1 MNWQE
6 KLNVNKNEKYIQDS
20 KIVEEE
26 NKMLKIYNILEK
38 MEFLKEVAKLEYE
51 EWADKPEEDKESRI
65 KGKIEKIK
73 IQLKGKD
80 FCKLILLDDDKLI
93 GFISIFPQDCDE
105 CPKLSP
111 WYATMYVKKE
121 YRGQGY
127 SPILNYA
134 ILKEARKRGYKEIY
148 LKTTLND
155 YYEKFG
161 AIFVKK
167 ISEEKIY
174 KFEL

>member
-1 MNWQE
+1 M
-6 KLNVNKNEKYIQDS
+6 
-20 KIVEEE
+20 
-26 NKMLKIYNILEK
+26 
-38 MEFLKEVAKLEYE
+38 
-51 EWADKPEEDKESRI
+51 EDKVVRI
-65 KGKIEKIK
+65 KRKIEKIK
-73 IQLKGKD
+73 IKLSGED
-80 FCKLILLDDDKLI
+80 FCKLILLDNDKLL
-93 GFISIFPQDCDE
+93 GFISIFPEDCDE
-105 CPKLSP
+105 CPEPSP

-121 YRGQGY
+121 YRGHGY
-127 SPILNYA
+127 SKILNDA
-134 ILKEARKRGYKEIY
+134 ILKEARKRAYKELY

>member
-38 MEFLKEVAKLEYE
+38 MEFLKEVATLEYE
-51 EWADKPEEDKESRI
+51 EWADKPEEDKEARI
-65 KGKIEKIK
+65 KRKIEKIK
-73 IQLKGKD
+73 IKLKGKD

-105 CPKLSP
+105 CQKLSP

-127 SPILNYA
+127 SKILNDA
-134 ILKEARKRGYKEIY
+134 ILKEARKRGYKEIRRCG
-148 LKTTLND
+148 K
-155 YYEKFG
+155 
-161 AIFVKK
+161 
-167 ISEEKIY
+167 
-174 KFEL
+174 

>member
-1 MNWQE
+1 
-6 KLNVNKNEKYIQDS
+6 
-20 KIVEEE
+20 
-26 NKMLKIYNILEK
+26 MLKVYNILEK
-38 MEFLKEVAKLEYE
+38 MEFLKEVATLEYE
-51 EWADKPEEDKESRI
+51 EWADNPVEE
-65 KGKIEKIK
+65 KIEKIK
-73 IQLKGKD
+73 IKLSGED
-80 FCKLILLDDDKLI
+80 FCKLILLDNDKLL
-93 GFISIFPQDCDE
+93 GFISIFPEDCDE
-105 CPKLSP
+105 CPELSP

-121 YRGQGY
+121 YRGHGY
-127 SPILNYA
+127 SKILNDA
-134 ILKEARKRGYKEIY
+134 ILKEARKRAYKAIY

>member
-1 MNWQE
+1 
-6 KLNVNKNEKYIQDS
+6 
-20 KIVEEE
+20 
-26 NKMLKIYNILEK
+26 MLKIYNILEK
-38 MEFLKEVAKLEYE
+38 MEFLKEVATLEYE
-51 EWADKPEEDKESRI
+51 EWADKPEEDKEARI
-65 KGKIEKIK
+65 KRKMEKIK
-73 IQLKGKD
+73 IKLKGKD

-93 GFISIFPQDCDE
+93 GFISIFPQDCGE
-105 CPKLSP
+105 CQKLSP

-127 SPILNYA
+127 SKILNDA